1 MKSPSLEAKQTYCA
15 KTRHSNYLASLRL
28 EGFDTSRQDASRKL
42 PTQESA
48 INTHKQGKA

>member
-1 MKSPSLEAKQTYCA
+1 MKPLSLEAKKAYCA

-28 EGFDTSRQDASRKL
+28 EGFDTSRQDANRKL

-48 INTHKQGKA
+48 IKIHKQGKA